1 MPELVLETY
10 INAPAETCFGLL
22 RDPRIQAEPAPVIT
36 GEFDVGQTVTFIS
49 SKFGVRQNL
58 TVRVIEFDRPRL
70 VVDEMTE
77 GTFKSFKHIHEF
89 LSHDTG
95 TLMRDTLIWG
105 SPFGILGRIVDELL
119 LRRHLRT
126 LVSTR
131 NLRLKQLAEQPPA

>member
-1 MPELVLETY
+1 MPEFVLETY
-10 INAPAETCFGLL
+10 INAPTETCFGLL

-89 LSHDTG
+89 LSHDGG
-95 TLMRDTLIWG
+95 TLMRDTLIWV

>member
-1 MPELVLETY
+1 MPEFVLETY

-89 LSHDTG
+89 LSHDGG
-95 TLMRDTLIWG
+95 TLMRDTLIWV